1 MTETVTPVPASNV
14 EPFAW
19 YWYDGYHCLYI
30 TGDDRKSNVPAHA
43 MPLYAAPPAVAV
55 KTLEWT
61 DDEWPNAKC
70 ILGHYVI
77 NPDYRTV
84 ELVVGY
90 GGFGEISRARIQL
103 GKDASDAELKAAAQA
118 DYEARIRAALVSPAD
133 TSPVIPEGWHD
144 ISTAPHSEQ
153 VLVFVPR
160 ADHPKNLPLGSWHI
174 AYQTEPSP
182 PLAQTWRYAN
192 GQFRGEQIG
201 WPCHWMPLPT
211 APLASAPKEPSHDN

>member
-133 TSPVIPEGWHD
+133 TSPAVPEGWKLVPLEPKLEMLGAWYRYKNGHHWPD
-144 ISTAPHSEQ
+144 EPEPPDTSDYGAYRAMLAVAPE
-153 VLVFVPR
+153 VP
-160 ADHPKNLPLGSWHI
+160 H
-174 AYQTEPSP
+174 E
-182 PLAQTWRYAN
+182 
-192 GQFRGEQIG
+192 
-201 WPCHWMPLPT
+201 
-211 APLASAPKEPSHDN
+211 